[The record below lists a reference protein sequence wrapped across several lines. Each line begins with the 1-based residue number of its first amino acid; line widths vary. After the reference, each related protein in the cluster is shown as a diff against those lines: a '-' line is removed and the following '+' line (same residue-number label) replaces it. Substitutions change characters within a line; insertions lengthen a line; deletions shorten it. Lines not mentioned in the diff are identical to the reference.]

1 MILETNAAKK
11 LPNIIVAGV
20 PTKKIVLAATAMV
33 SAAAMTT
40 AASAADIAPA
50 AYDWS
55 GFYFGLN
62 AGAAFNN
69 SNIDNDLRYTGEG
82 VDLGGDP
89 GPEITAGEINE
100 ILGDFDSELGG
111 DDAVFTGGALFGYN
125 WQHDSLVLGVEADIN
140 YVGFSEDRSRDFNN
154 IDFPLINT
162 DEEINGSSDLSFDA
176 NWFGTIRGRLGFAA
190 DNLLFYGTGGLA
202 YGHMEASAEVEVG
215 DINETVSYEAST
227 DTTNWGWTVGA
238 GMEYGIDNWSIGLEY
253 LFVDLGSAE
262 WDSDLQETVG
272 DSDISAALAD
282 IEGEGEVDYQFSV
295 VRATAKI
302 RF

>member
-1 MILETNAAKK
+1 M
-11 LPNIIVAGV
+11 
-20 PTKKIVLAATAMV
+20 KKIILAATALV
-33 SAAAMTT
+33 SAASMST
-40 AASAADIAPA
+40 AANAADMAPA

-69 SNIDNDLRYTGEG
+69 SEIDNNLRYTGDG

-89 GPEITAGEINE
+89 DPEITASEINE

-111 DDAVFTGGALFGYN
+111 DDAVFTGGAMLGYN
-125 WQHDSLVLGVEADIN
+125 WQHESLVLGIEADIN
-140 YVGFSEDRSRDFNN
+140 YVGFSEEQSRDFND

-202 YGHMEASAEVEVG
+202 YGHMEASAEVEVS
-215 DINETVSYEAST
+215 DIDETVSYEAST

-238 GMEYGIDNWSIGLEY
+238 GMEYGIDNWSVGVEY

-262 WDSDLQETVG
+262 WDGDVRETVD
-272 DSDISAALAD
+272 DSDISGALAD
-282 IEGEGEVDYQFSV
+282 IQGEGEVDYQFSV

>member
-1 MILETNAAKK
+1 M
-11 LPNIIVAGV
+11 
-20 PTKKIVLAATAMV
+20 KKIILAATALV
-33 SAAAMTT
+33 SAAAMNT
-40 AASAADIAPA
+40 AANAADIAPA

-62 AGAAFNN
+62 AGAAFNS
-69 SNIDNDLRYTGEG
+69 SNLENDLRYTGEG
-82 VDLGGDP
+82 FGQLVSADQ
-89 GPEITAGEINE
+89 IND
-100 ILGDFDSELGG
+100 ILGDFGSELGG

-140 YVGFSEDRSRDFNN
+140 YVGFSEDRSNDFGDLRDVLPIQSNDP
-154 IDFPLINT
+154 IT
-162 DEEINGSSDLSFDA
+162 GSSDLSFDA

-202 YGHMEASAEVEVG
+202 YGHMEASADVEVG
-215 DINETVSYEAST
+215 DGDETASYSAST
-227 DTTNWGWTVGA
+227 DATNWGWTVGG
-238 GMEYGIDNWSIGLEY
+238 GMEYGIDNWSVGIEY
-253 LFVDLGSAE
+253 LYVDLGSAE
-262 WDSDLQETVG
+262 WDG
-272 DSDISAALAD
+272 DVRGEFEDSNIANAVAD

>member
-1 MILETNAAKK
+1 M
-11 LPNIIVAGV
+11 
-20 PTKKIVLAATAMV
+20 KKIVLAATALV

-40 AASAADIAPA
+40 AANAADIAPA

-69 SNIDNDLRYTGEG
+69 SDIENDLRYTGDG
-82 VDLGGDP
+82 VDLVGDSD
-89 GPEITAGEINE
+89 PEITASEINE
-100 ILGDFDSELGG
+100 ILGDFGSELGG
-111 DDAVFTGGALFGYN
+111 DDAVFTGGAMIGYN

-140 YVGFSEDRSRDFNN
+140 YVGFSEDRSREFRDL
-154 IDFPLINT
+154 DFPLIDT

-202 YGHMEASAEVEVG
+202 YGHMEASAELELS
-215 DINETVSYEAST
+215 DLDETVSYEAST

-238 GMEYGIDNWSIGLEY
+238 GMEYGIDNWSIGIEY
-253 LFVDLGSAE
+253 LYVDLGSAE
-262 WDSDLQETVG
+262 WDADVRNDVVDADLSGALDDIKG
-272 DSDISAALAD
+272 D
-282 IEGEGEVDYQFSV
+282 GEVDYQFSV
-295 VRATAKI
+295 VRATAKM